1 MRTLSLHVL
10 SGAGFGKFYSF
21 HRSTE
26 PPKPGHMFN
35 YRDSLSLILE
45 NILLI
50 LIIGPKFLTSRY
62 RPRVW
67 ARVGQAIVDFKAHMH
82 DMYMDERNLLQGGKA
97 GADNILSSLVR
108 ASEAGTTDPGNVS
121 LQNLGQHPKAG
132 SGLLTEAEV
141 YGNIFV
147 YNFAGHD
154 TTAITLGWT
163 LYLLAAHPE
172 VQDWLFEEIHFYGVD
187 LDSASES
194 YDAVYPKLKRCLAVL
209 VCPSST
215 PVHEF
220 PTARQA
226 LNSHLPFSL
235 KCFASTT
242 L

>member
-1 MRTLSLHVL
+1 MRTLSLHVI

-21 HRSTE
+21 HNSTE

-35 YRDSLSLILE
+35 YRDSLSLILD

-67 ARVGQAIVDFKAHMH
+67 ARVGQAIVDFKAHMQ
-82 DMYMDERNLLQGGKA
+82 DMYVDEQNLLSCGKA
-97 GADNILSSLVR
+97 GADNITSSLVR
-108 ASEAGTTDPGNVS
+108 ASEAGISSSGNTS
-121 LQNLGQHPKAG
+121 KQNLIQHPKAG
-132 SGLLTEAEV
+132 SYLLTEAEV

-163 LYLLAAHPE
+163 LFLLAAHPE
-172 VQDWLFEEIHFYGVD
+172 VQDWLFEEIHFFFPD
-187 LDSASES
+187 FDSAPES

-209 VCPSST
+209 VCHLRPLQPISSCTPSAKFLS
-215 PVHEF
+215 P
-220 PTARQA
+220 
-226 LNSHLPFSL
+226 HLV
-235 KCFASTT
+235 
-242 L
+242 